1 MDMRCS
7 FPCPATGF
15 LHLSLIA
22 KTIPCQSLY
31 LDQSYPYDR
40 NSSVMDRIEPEKI
53 LQKEEMNV
61 LVSIS
66 PDTELDFPRR
76 CFILHHN
83 PNSGGG

>member
-7 FPCPATGF
+7 FPCPATDF
-15 LHLSLIA
+15 LHLSLMS
-22 KTIPCQSLY
+22 KTIPCRSLY

-66 PDTELDFPRR
+66 PDTELDFTIR
-76 CFILHHN
+76 CTILYYN
-83 PNSGGG
+83 PNIGGG